1 MASILKVDDM
11 QGVTSAGDITITSEG
26 GSATMQL
33 QQGVIK
39 SRISHDDGTSTHDS
53 FNISTL
59 TDVGVGKYQH
69 TVTNNFSTADYMT
82 MINQSNGGQW
92 SYWVGEHSARA
103 NSTSIY
109 EGSVYES
116 GAYRDADHTDVTAFG
131 DLA

>member
-1 MASILKVDDM
+1 MSTVITDKLSGKA
-11 QGVTSAGDITITSEG
+11 SAGNITITSEG
-26 GSATMQL
+26 GAATMQL

-39 SRISHDDGTSTHDS
+39 SWISHDDGTSTHDS
-53 FNISTL
+53 FNVSTL
-59 TDVGVGKYQH
+59 TDVAVGRYQH

-92 SYWVGEHSARA
+92 SFWTGGESARA

-109 EGSVYES
+109 EGAIYES
-116 GAYRDADHTDVTAFG
+116 GAYQDADHTDVMAFG